1 MSKNTTNAT
10 TNNENAIATVNTT
23 NAIATTENKT
33 NAIATVSS
41 NSEKVNKLL
50 SLDELKKFV
59 TNELVKVEKPNK
71 LIFCNGSYV
80 GITDF
85 SANIKTRD
93 KKYIVY
99 CNNDNYAL
107 ITSNKSIKTIA
118 TVKNRQCTGTDTTHR
133 NNELHFDD
141 MKSLKSAFELVIK
154 NQFALAK

>member
-1 MSKNTTNAT
+1 MKKNTTN
-10 TNNENAIATVNTT
+10 EIATVTTT
-23 NAIATTENKT
+23 NAIATTENTT
-33 NAIATVSS
+33 NAIATTN
-41 NSEKVNKLL
+41 NSEKINKLL

-118 TVKNRQCTGTDTTHR
+118 TVKNRQCSGTDTTHR
-133 NNELHFDD
+133 NNELHFDN
-141 MKSLKSAFELVIK
+141 MQSLKSAFELVIK
-154 NQFALAK
+154 NQFAIAK

>member
-23 NAIATTENKT
+23 NAIATVNTT
-33 NAIATVSS
+33 NEIATTN
-41 NSEKVNKLL
+41 NSEKTNKLL

-71 LIFCNGSYV
+71 LINCDGSYV

-107 ITSNKSIKTIA
+107 ITNTKTIKTIL
-118 TVKNRQCTGTDTTHR
+118 Q
-133 NNELHFDD
+133 NNN
-141 MKSLKSAFELVIK
+141 KIALV
-154 NQFALAK
+154 Q

>member
-1 MSKNTTNAT
+1 MSKSTTNAT
-10 TNNENAIATVNTT
+10 TNNA

-41 NSEKVNKLL
+41 NSEKTNKLL
-50 SLDELKKFV
+50 ALDDLKKFV
-59 TNELVKVEKPNK
+59 LNELILVEKPNK
-71 LIFCNGSYV
+71 LINCDGSYV

-118 TVKNRQCTGTDTTHR
+118 TVKNRQCSGVDVKHR

-141 MKSLKSAFELVIK
+141 MQSLKNAFKLVIK
-154 NQFALAK
+154 NQFAIAK

>member
-1 MSKNTTNAT
+1 MKKNTTN
-10 TNNENAIATVNTT
+10 EIATVNTT
-23 NAIATTENKT
+23 NAIATVT
-33 NAIATVSS
+33 S
-41 NSEKVNKLL
+41 NSEKTNKLL
-50 SLDELKKFV
+50 ALDDLKKFV
-59 TNELVKVEKPNK
+59 LNELILVEKPNK
-71 LIFCNGSYV
+71 LINCDGSYV

-118 TVKNRQCTGTDTTHR
+118 TVKNRQCSGVDVKHR

-141 MKSLKSAFELVIK
+141 MQSLKNAFKLVIK
-154 NQFALAK
+154 NQFAIAK

>member
-1 MSKNTTNAT
+1 MSKTTTNTNAT
-10 TNNENAIATVNTT
+10 VNKT
-23 NAIATTENKT
+23 NAIATIENKT

-41 NSEKVNKLL
+41 NSEKINKLL

-59 TNELVKVEKPNK
+59 TNELVTVEKPNK

-85 SANIKTRD
+85 SANIKLRD

-118 TVKNRQCTGTDTTHR
+118 TVKNRQCSGTDTTHR

-141 MKSLKSAFELVIK
+141 MKSLQSAFKLVIK
-154 NQFALAK
+154 NQFAIAK

>member
-1 MSKNTTNAT
+1 MSKNTNK
-10 TNNENAIATVNTT
+10 NEITTVNTT

-41 NSEKVNKLL
+41 NSEKTNKLL
-50 SLDELKKFV
+50 ALDELKKFV
-59 TNELVKVEKPNK
+59 TNELVTVEKPNK

-107 ITSNKSIKTIA
+107 ITSNKSVKTIA
-118 TVKNRQCTGTDTTHR
+118 TVKNRQCSGTDTTHR

-141 MKSLKSAFELVIK
+141 MQSLKNAFKLVIK
-154 NQFALAK
+154 NQFAIAK

>member
-1 MSKNTTNAT
+1 MVKNEMVTT
-10 TNNENAIATVNTT
+10 NTT
-23 NAIATTENKT
+23 NAIATKSNNEKT
-33 NAIATVSS
+33 
-41 NSEKVNKLL
+41 NKLL

-59 TNELVKVEKPNK
+59 TNELVTVEKPNK
-71 LIFCNGSYV
+71 LIHCDGSYV

-118 TVKNRQCTGTDTTHR
+118 TVKNRQCSGVDVTHR

-141 MKSLKSAFELVIK
+141 MQSLKNAFKLVIK
-154 NQFALAK
+154 NQFAIAK

>member
-1 MSKNTTNAT
+1 MKKNNTTNAT
-10 TNNENAIATVNTT
+10 TNNAITT
-23 NAIATTENKT
+23 IENKT

-59 TNELVKVEKPNK
+59 TNELITVEKPNK

-118 TVKNRQCTGTDTTHR
+118 TVKNRQCSGTDTTHR
-133 NNELHFDD
+133 NNELHFND
-141 MKSLKSAFELVIK
+141 MQSLKNAFKLVIK
-154 NQFALAK
+154 NQFAIAK

>member
-1 MSKNTTNAT
+1 MSKNTNK
-10 TNNENAIATVNTT
+10 NEIATVNTT
-23 NAIATTENKT
+23 NAIATIENKT

-41 NSEKVNKLL
+41 NSEKSNKLL

-107 ITSNKSIKTIA
+107 ITNTKTIKTIA
-118 TVKNRQCTGTDTTHR
+118 TVKNRQCSGTDTTHR

-154 NQFALAK
+154 NQFAIAK

>member
-1 MSKNTTNAT
+1 MKKNNTTNAT
-10 TNNENAIATVNTT
+10 TNNETAIVT
-23 NAIATTENKT
+23 IENKT
-33 NAIATVSS
+33 NAIANVSS
-41 NSEKVNKLL
+41 NSEKINKLL

-59 TNELVKVEKPNK
+59 TNELVTVEKPNK

-118 TVKNRQCTGTDTTHR
+118 TVKNRQCSGTDTTHR

-141 MKSLKSAFELVIK
+141 MKSLKNAFKLVIK
-154 NQFALAK
+154 NQFAIAK

>member
-1 MSKNTTNAT
+1 MKK
-10 TNNENAIATVNTT
+10 NTT
-23 NAIATTENKT
+23 NAIATINNEVVKTENTT

-41 NSEKVNKLL
+41 NSEKINKLL

-71 LIFCNGSYV
+71 LINCDGSYV

-118 TVKNRQCTGTDTTHR
+118 TVKNRQCSGVDVKHR

-154 NQFALAK
+154 NQFAIAK

>member
-1 MSKNTTNAT
+1 MSKSTTNAT
-10 TNNENAIATVNTT
+10 TNNETT
-23 NAIATTENKT
+23 IVTIKNKT
-33 NAIATVSS
+33 NTIATVSS
-41 NSEKVNKLL
+41 NSEKINKLL

-59 TNELVKVEKPNK
+59 TNELVTVEKPNK

-118 TVKNRQCTGTDTTHR
+118 TVKNRKCSGTDTTHR

-141 MKSLKSAFELVIK
+141 MQSLKNAFKLVIK
-154 NQFALAK
+154 NQFAVAK

>member
-1 MSKNTTNAT
+1 MKKNTTNA
-10 TNNENAIATVNTT
+10 IATIKNEVVTTENTT
-23 NAIATTENKT
+23 NAIATTN
-33 NAIATVSS
+33 
-41 NSEKVNKLL
+41 NSEKTNKLL
-50 SLDELKKFV
+50 SLDELTKFV
-59 TNELVKVEKPNK
+59 TNELVLVEKPNK
-71 LIFCNGSYV
+71 LIHCDGSYV

-118 TVKNRQCTGTDTTHR
+118 TVKNRQCSSTDIKHR

-141 MKSLKSAFELVIK
+141 MQSLKNAFKLVIK
-154 NQFALAK
+154 NQFAIAK

>member
-1 MSKNTTNAT
+1 MKKNNTTNAT
-10 TNNENAIATVNTT
+10 TNNENAIAT
-23 NAIATTENKT
+23 IENKT
-33 NAIATVSS
+33 NAIAIVSS
-41 NSEKVNKLL
+41 NSEKINKLL

-59 TNELVKVEKPNK
+59 LNELVLVEKPNK
-71 LIFCNGSYV
+71 LINCNGSYV

-118 TVKNRQCTGTDTTHR
+118 TVKNRQCSSTDIKHR

-141 MKSLKSAFELVIK
+141 MQSLKNAFKLVIK
-154 NQFALAK
+154 NQFAVAK

>member
-1 MSKNTTNAT
+1 MSKNTNK
-10 TNNENAIATVNTT
+10 NEIATVNTT
-23 NAIATTENKT
+23 NAITTTE

-50 SLDELKKFV
+50 ALDELKKFV

-71 LIFCNGSYV
+71 LINCDGSYV

-118 TVKNRQCTGTDTTHR
+118 TVKNRQCSGVDVKHR

-154 NQFALAK
+154 NTFAIAK

>member
-1 MSKNTTNAT
+1 MSKNTNK
-10 TNNENAIATVNTT
+10 NEIATVNTT
-23 NAIATTENKT
+23 NAIATTNNE
-33 NAIATVSS
+33 NAIAIS
-41 NSEKVNKLL
+41 NSEKSNKLL

-59 TNELVKVEKPNK
+59 TNELLTVEKPNK

-107 ITSNKSIKTIA
+107 ITNTKTIKTIA

-154 NQFALAK
+154 NTFAIAK

>member
-1 MSKNTTNAT
+1 MKKNTTN
-10 TNNENAIATVNTT
+10 EIATVNTT
-23 NAIATTENKT
+23 NAIATTKT
-33 NAIATVSS
+33 AIAIS
-41 NSEKVNKLL
+41 NSEKSNKLL

-71 LIFCNGSYV
+71 LIHCDGSYV

-85 SANIKTRD
+85 SANIKLRD

-118 TVKNRQCTGTDTTHR
+118 TVKNRKCNSTDIKHR

-154 NQFALAK
+154 NQFAIAK

>member
-1 MSKNTTNAT
+1 MSKTTN
-10 TNNENAIATVNTT
+10 T
-23 NAIATTENKT
+23 NAIATIENKT
-33 NAIATVSS
+33 NAIVTVSS
-41 NSEKVNKLL
+41 NSEKINKLL

-59 TNELVKVEKPNK
+59 INELIKVEKPNK
-71 LIFCNGSYV
+71 LINCDGSYV

-99 CNNDNYAL
+99 CNNDNYSL

-118 TVKNRQCTGTDTTHR
+118 TVKNRQCGGVDVKHR

-154 NQFALAK
+154 NQFAIAK

>member
-10 TNNENAIATVNTT
+10 TNNANAIAT
-23 NAIATTENKT
+23 IENKT
-33 NAIATVSS
+33 NAIAIVSS
-41 NSEKVNKLL
+41 NSEKINKLL

-59 TNELVKVEKPNK
+59 LNELVLVEKPNK
-71 LIFCNGSYV
+71 LINCNGSYV

-118 TVKNRQCTGTDTTHR
+118 TIKNRQCSSTDIKHR
-133 NNELHFDD
+133 NNEIHFDD
-141 MKSLKSAFELVIK
+141 MQSLKNAFKLVIK
-154 NQFALAK
+154 NQFAVAK

>member
-1 MSKNTTNAT
+1 MKKNNTNKNEIAT
-10 TNNENAIATVNTT
+10 VNTPNAIATIENTT
-23 NAIATTENKT
+23 NAIATTN
-33 NAIATVSS
+33 
-41 NSEKVNKLL
+41 NSEKTNKLL

-59 TNELVKVEKPNK
+59 TNELVTVEKPNK

-107 ITSNKSIKTIA
+107 ITSNKSIKTIT
-118 TVKNRQCTGTDTTHR
+118 TVKNRQCSGTDTTHR

-141 MKSLKSAFELVIK
+141 MQSLKSAFKLVIK

>member
-1 MSKNTTNAT
+1 MSKNKTNAT
-10 TNNENAIATVNTT
+10 TNNENVIATVNTT

-33 NAIATVSS
+33 NAIVTVSS

-71 LIFCNGSYV
+71 LIFCDGSYV

-118 TVKNRQCTGTDTTHR
+118 TVKNRQCSDVDVKHR

-154 NQFALAK
+154 NTFAIAK

>member
-1 MSKNTTNAT
+1 MKKNNTTNAT
-10 TNNENAIATVNTT
+10 TNNENAIAT
-23 NAIATTENKT
+23 IENKT
-33 NAIATVSS
+33 NAIAIVSS
-41 NSEKVNKLL
+41 NSEKINKLL

-59 TNELVKVEKPNK
+59 LNELVLVEKPNK
-71 LIFCNGSYV
+71 LINCNGSYV

-118 TVKNRQCTGTDTTHR
+118 TIKNRQCSSTDIKHR
-133 NNELHFDD
+133 NNEIHFDD
-141 MKSLKSAFELVIK
+141 MQSLKNAFKLVIK
-154 NQFALAK
+154 NQFAVAK

>member
-1 MSKNTTNAT
+1 MSKTTTNTTAITTINTTN
-10 TNNENAIATVNTT
+10 ELTT
-23 NAIATTENKT
+23 NAK
-33 NAIATVSS
+33 S
-41 NSEKVNKLL
+41 NSEKLNKLL
-50 SLDELKKFV
+50 SLDDLKKFV

-118 TVKNRQCTGTDTTHR
+118 TIKNRQCSGTDTTHR
-133 NNELHFDD
+133 NNELHFND
-141 MKSLKSAFELVIK
+141 MQSLKSAFELVIK
-154 NQFALAK
+154 NQFAIAK

>member
-1 MSKNTTNAT
+1 MKKNNTTIAT
-10 TNNENAIATVNTT
+10 TNNENAIATIENTT
-23 NAIATTENKT
+23 NAIATTN
-33 NAIATVSS
+33 
-41 NSEKVNKLL
+41 NSEKTNKLL
-50 SLDELKKFV
+50 ALDELKKFV

-71 LIFCNGSYV
+71 LINCDGSYV

-118 TVKNRQCTGTDTTHR
+118 TVKNRQCSGVDVKHR

-141 MKSLKSAFELVIK
+141 MQSLKSAFEIVIK
-154 NQFALAK
+154 KQFAIAK

>member
-1 MSKNTTNAT
+1 MKKNNTTN
-10 TNNENAIATVNTT
+10 EIATVNTT
-23 NAIATTENKT
+23 NAIATTET
-33 NAIATVSS
+33 AIAIS
-41 NSEKVNKLL
+41 NSEKSNKLL

-59 TNELVKVEKPNK
+59 LNELVLVEKPNK
-71 LIFCNGSYV
+71 LINCNGSYV

-118 TVKNRQCTGTDTTHR
+118 TVKNRQCSSTDIKHR

-141 MKSLKSAFELVIK
+141 MQSLQNAFKLVIK
-154 NQFALAK
+154 NQFAIAK